1 MEILLETKRL
11 ILRQWEES
19 DKRPFFEMNSDPD
32 VMKYFPSPLSRKES
46 DKFFEKL
53 LLLIEKQ
60 GFGLYPT
67 VLKETGHFI
76 GFIGLNEATF
86 KASFTPCIEIGWR
99 LHKDYWKKGFATE
112 GAIEVL
118 KFGFQKLGKKEIL
131 SFTSKLNTPSIK
143 VMERLGM
150 QKFDEFEHPNIEEG
164 HPLRSHVLYK
174 IHSSNR
180 FKVFK

>member
-1 MEILLETKRL
+1 MKIETERL

-19 DKRPFFEMNSDPD
+19 DRIPFFEMNSDPE

-46 DKFFEKL
+46 DTFFEKL
-53 LLLIEKQ
+53 SLLVEKQ
-60 GFGLYPT
+60 GFGFYQT
-67 VLKETGHFI
+67 ILKGTGQFI

-86 KASFTPCIEIGWR
+86 NASFTPCIEIGWR

-112 GAIEVL
+112 GAMEVL
-118 KFGFQKLGKKEIL
+118 KFGFQNLEVKEIL

-150 QKFDEFEHPNIEEG
+150 QKVDEFEHPNIKEG
-164 HPLRSHVLYK
+164 HPLRRHVLYH

-180 FKVFK
+180 CKVFK